1 MYIFI
6 LIVKYS
12 TDRDALHNITD
23 THISGAIKGAV
34 TYSSAG
40 EVTPT
45 LTLIGNRIEKNC
57 RQLYGNFS
65 TCTSALN
72 LDVQNMNSLYFMVR
86 SLRNITIPIQRL
98 HFFSEC
104 HSQNNLITENQG
116 GLRIRADSRGSA
128 TSLRGFVHHNLFM
141 RNRNRPA
148 LYVEGRQSSP
158 YQEVE
163 LYRNYFAQNMA
174 GYEDVIRLCQV
185 VSNFSY
191 NYVHSNVGG
200 RIMEVSG
207 FEKVRLQ
214 IYQTTA
220 HNGFYRWVTIF
231 V

>member
-1 MYIFI
+1 M
-6 LIVKYS
+6 
-12 TDRDALHNITD
+12 
-23 THISGAIKGAV
+23 
-34 TYSSAG
+34 
-40 EVTPT
+40 
-45 LTLIGNRIEKNC
+45 
-57 RQLYGNFS
+57 
-65 TCTSALN
+65 
-72 LDVQNMNSLYFMVR
+72 
-86 SLRNITIPIQRL
+86 
-98 HFFSEC
+98 
-104 HSQNNLITENQG
+104 ENQG

-220 HNGFYRWVTIF
+220 HNGFYRYYLF
-231 V
+231 